1 MTKRWL
7 DTLVVSSVRF
17 VKGALALALCLGTLG
32 VALTFVG
39 VSPAAAAGVPTI
51 TSIAPSSGLPAGG
64 TKVTIT
70 GTNLTSATAVDF
82 GTAAATISSNT
93 AGKIVI
99 DASPPGTGT
108 VDITVTTAA
117 GTSAIV
123 PADEFTYVNAPTVTQ
138 LFGGN
143 APTSGGTTIII
154 QGTNFVGVT
163 AVDFA
168 TTAAAAGTYTVQSST
183 QIQAVVPAIASE
195 TVGDIYNVTVTTGAG
210 VSPKATANQWY
221 WFGSGSCTFSGT
233 GVENSGAP
241 PGSSAYIQGAVAGT
255 SSTLPSGGTAIPTA
269 CTGLSGL
276 GTTAPMLESLGSPAA
291 AIVTGTGPGGNGGN
305 EEWLGWSG
313 ANSYSDTTSSTYNA
327 PAPGFQLP
335 PSGPSTTGGCPVA
348 HALCVTAGA
357 GGTPTYYGTDPGA
370 SCPPSQAETDAGL
383 VDCDVTA
390 LTAQSGSPPDSYV
403 VATLQLSY
411 ADDPTP
417 DPATATFTSS
427 TTAPGSTVT
436 LNSCSTCNWWG
447 AGSSGAPSF
456 LPPIGPAPATATAV
470 PAPTVWVGSTRA
482 SAVEASTTTDTIAI
496 TPAAYACGSSGGA
509 NTTSPGPTANC
520 TLSQGTISGSFV
532 MPTVSCTTC
541 NVYVDEPNLSLTQ
554 STYGADGGTGTY
566 NSGLT
571 YQLVNSVESKTAISC
586 PTCGGGSPGPTVTG
600 VSPSS
605 GPTAGGTSVTVSG
618 TNLTGATAVDFGT
631 GHPGTSISGVTA
643 TSLTVT
649 SPAGTGTVDVTVTTP
664 NGTSAINAPSDQFTY
679 NAPAL
684 PTVTGVSPSSG
695 PAAGGTSVTVS
706 GTNLTGATAVDFGTA
721 NPGTSI
727 SGVTATSLTVTS
739 PAGTGTVNVTV
750 TTPNG
755 TSAVNA
761 PSDQFTYAPTVTA
774 VSPNN
779 GPQGG
784 TNTVTVTGTG
794 FVSGS
799 TAVDFGT
806 NAGTSV
812 DVTSSTSLSVVVP
825 SGTGTVSVTVIT
837 TGGGSSTPLASAY
850 TYNAPAL
857 PTVTGVS
864 PASGPTAGGTSVTV
878 SGTNLTGATAVDFGS
893 GQPGHLDQRGHR
905 HEPHGHLSGGTGT
918 VNVTVTTPNGT
929 SAVNAPSDQFT
940 YNAPA
945 LPTVTGV
952 SPSSGPTAGGTS
964 VTVSGTNLT
973 GATAVDFG
981 TANPGTSISG
991 VTATS
996 LTVTSPSGTGTV
1008 NVTVTT
1014 PNGTS
1019 AVNAPSDQFTYN
1031 APALPTVTGV
1041 SPSSGPTA
1049 GGTSVTVS
1057 GTNLTG
1063 ATAVDFGTGHPG
1075 TSISG
1080 VTATSLTVTSP
1091 AGTGTVN
1098 VTVTTPNGTSAVNA
1112 PSDQFTYNAP
1122 ALPTVTGVSPASGPT
1137 AGGTSVTVSGTNL
1150 TGATAVDFGTGHPG
1164 TSISGV
1170 TATSLTVTSPS
1181 GHRHRRRHGDHPQRH
1196 LGGQRAE

>member
-93 AGKIVI
+93 AGKIII

-470 PAPTVWVGSTRA
+470 PAPTVWVGTTRA
-482 SAVEASTTTDTIAI
+482 SAVEASTATDTIAI

-520 TLSQGTISGSFV
+520 TLTQGTISGSFV
-532 MPTVSCTTC
+532 MPTASCTTC

-605 GPTAGGTSVTVSG
+605 GPTAGGTSVTVTG

-649 SPAGTGTVDVTVTTP
+649 SPAGTGTVD
-664 NGTSAINAPSDQFTY
+664 
-679 NAPAL
+679 
-684 PTVTGVSPSSG
+684 
-695 PAAGGTSVTVS
+695 
-706 GTNLTGATAVDFGTA
+706 
-721 NPGTSI
+721 
-727 SGVTATSLTVTS
+727 
-739 PAGTGTVNVTV
+739 
-750 TTPNG
+750 
-755 TSAVNA
+755 
-761 PSDQFTYAPTVTA
+761 
-774 VSPNN
+774 
-779 GPQGG
+779 
-784 TNTVTVTGTG
+784 
-794 FVSGS
+794 
-799 TAVDFGT
+799 
-806 NAGTSV
+806 
-812 DVTSSTSLSVVVP
+812 
-825 SGTGTVSVTVIT
+825 
-837 TGGGSSTPLASAY
+837 
-850 TYNAPAL
+850 
-857 PTVTGVS
+857 
-864 PASGPTAGGTSVTV
+864 
-878 SGTNLTGATAVDFGS
+878 
-893 GQPGHLDQRGHR
+893 
-905 HEPHGHLSGGTGT
+905 
-918 VNVTVTTPNGT
+918 VTVTTPNGT

-996 LTVTSPSGTGTV
+996 LTVTSPAGTGTV

-1019 AVNAPSDQFTYN
+1019 ALNAPSDQFTYN

-1041 SPSSGPTA
+1041 SPSSGPAA
-1049 GGTSVTVS
+1049 GGTSVTVT

-1091 AGTGTVN
+1091 AGTGTVD
-1098 VTVTTPNGTSAVNA
+1098 VTVTTPNGTSALNA

-1122 ALPTVTGVSPASGPT
+1122 ALPTVTGVSPSNGLA

-1150 TGATAVDFGTGHPG
+1150 TGATAV
-1164 TSISGV
+1164 TSAPTRAPRSVGSPPP
-1170 TATSLTVTSPS
+1170 ASRSPPRRGPAPWTS
-1181 GHRHRRRHGDHPQRH
+1181 R
-1196 LGGQRAE
+1196 